1 MSSATL
7 LVDMVR
13 RRRVNRRH
21 RRRLQRRLRRLIF
34 HYFNSSWLPGVICLA
49 ASLLAMSA
57 IANSLQATSATST
70 AFSSVVWAMGWF
82 LGGGL
87 LLAFCGLLGST
98 VWNLSKQRWGR
109 GSANFALLVLVCTAV
124 TTAIGNS
131 LLFAT
136 AGDYE
141 PEAVA
146 AYLPKRLEAQT
157 PKRRT
162 PVDLEMAAVDDFQGA
177 LLSALG
183 TAAADGSTITATVSS
198 LQYLH
203 EHETAVLKRYLAAH
217 PAWRLF
223 EERDRLYAT
232 RRWKIGSDWRYTL
245 HGYYSSSDIKQ
256 ALDRPYF
263 QARFTIGLSGKPW
276 LNNVGDMT
284 WLAPGETAAV
294 KLSEGSLHSDQSIS
308 VIEDQALVIE
318 IFEESVG
325 AARPLTQAAL
335 DFTETEFGDL
345 AYHPTWENIRYLLP
359 PGSVQTGAPSLELY
373 HAVQPGLYDATI
385 WANPGEP
392 GKVYLKAFNA
402 RNGITLSTHRL
413 AQKTNEWIGWS
424 DDPDEL
430 FLSNTYFTLH
440 GEVGRTSDA
449 VRLEVWFEPDGGG
462 ADRKLL
468 EKVFD
473 LEAQ

>member
-1 MSSATL
+1 
-7 LVDMVR
+7 MVR
-13 RRRVNRRH
+13 RRRVNRRN
-21 RRRLQRRLRRLIF
+21 RRRFQRRLRRLIF
-34 HYFNSSWLPGVICLA
+34 QYFNSSWLPGVICLGL
-49 ASLLAMSA
+49 SLFAMSA
-57 IANSLQATSATST
+57 IANSIQVTSLTST
-70 AFSSVVWAMGWF
+70 FFSSAVFAMGWF
-82 LGGGL
+82 LGSGL
-87 LLAFCGLLGST
+87 LIAFCGLLGST
-98 VWNLSKQRWGR
+98 VWNLSKQRWVR
-109 GSANFALLVLVCTAV
+109 GSANFALLVVVCTAV

-146 AYLPKRLEAQT
+146 AYLPKHLEAHK
-157 PKRRT
+157 PRRRT
-162 PVDLEMAAVDDFQGA
+162 PVDLEMGAVDNFQGA
-177 LLSALG
+177 LLSALE
-183 TAAADGSTITATVSS
+183 TAAAAEYAAITATVSS
-198 LQYLH
+198 LQYLQAH
-203 EHETAVLKRYLAAH
+203 EPAVLKRYLAAN
-217 PAWRLF
+217 PAWRVF
-223 EERDRLYAT
+223 EERDRLFAT
-232 RRWKIGSDWRYTL
+232 RRWKVGPDWRYTL

-263 QARFTIGLSGKPW
+263 QSRFTIGLSGKPW
-276 LNNVGDMT
+276 LNSLGDMT
-284 WLAPGETAAV
+284 RLVPGETAEV
-294 KLSEGSLHSDQSIS
+294 KLSEGNLQSAQSIS
-308 VIEDQALVIE
+308 VIEDGALVVE
-318 IFEESVG
+318 IFEESMV
-325 AARPLTQAAL
+325 ATRPLTQAAL

-359 PGSVQTGAPSLELY
+359 SGSVETGEPSLDLF

-402 RNGITLSTHRL
+402 RNGITLSTRRL

-430 FLSNTYFTLH
+430 FLSNSYFTLH

-449 VRLEVWFEPDGGG
+449 VRFEVWFEPDGRG

-468 EKVFD
+468 EKVFE
-473 LEAQ
+473 LEG